1 MSDPTSTPAPPPAL
15 AAPTDGVDWRA
26 VFLDYRD
33 LIIAEEGIDYLGR
46 GDVGEPDE
54 QDIISAVIAEH
65 DVQRA
70 AREKAAHD
78 AATVESLLSNPDATY
93 IVDKGAEGFFL
104 VKGGVESPIKNPFES

>member
-1 MSDPTSTPAPPPAL
+1 MSDPTSTPAP

-33 LIIAEEGIDYLGR
+33 LIIAEEGIDYLHH

-65 DVQRA
+65 DAQRA
-70 AREKAAHD
+70 AREKAAQD
-78 AATVESLLSNPDATY
+78 AATIEALLTNPDATY
-93 IVDKGAEGFFL
+93 IVDKGADGFFL
-104 VKGGVESPIKNPFES
+104 VKGGVESPIKNPFESR